1 MIIYQQSK
9 SKQNLS
15 IPIRIAK
22 ISTYSRNAVF
32 LQNTIV
38 VTFMSQYLAHMWSLK
53 KHIKRIHILRAKC
66 KQSMDRRTPL
76 LEIIYQHI
84 TLARLW
90 PNNYIQSMSSLLISQ
105 DLFIWYFSATTNHKA
120 IFYKIHF
127 NLWWHL
133 FLSLFFFFLYFI
145 FYFKFS
151 QKYFHKKRRRRYTT
165 ILYELRN
172 YMN

>member
-90 PNNYIQSMSSLLISQ
+90 PNNYIQSMSSLAKTCLFGILVQLRIIRPFSTKFISTC
-105 DLFIWYFSATTNHKA
+105 DDICF
-120 IFYKIHF
+120 
-127 NLWWHL
+127 
-133 FLSLFFFFLYFI
+133 FLSSSSFYILYFI
-145 FYFKFS
+145 LSSLKNIFT
-151 QKYFHKKRRRRYTT
+151 KKEEEDTL
-165 ILYELRN
+165 LY